1 MKCLMF
7 VLLVQSDVPSP
18 SNLQVRLTLHRG
30 LPVCVTAS
38 ITLLLEHH
46 QVEVLESSRTSLEM
60 YFMVAYVSK

>member
-46 QVEVLESSRTSLEM
+46 QVEVLELSTSLEM
-60 YFMVAYVSK
+60 YFTVAYVSK